1 MQWELII
8 ALVVAIPIILF
19 PAAFVWYLNVG
30 SLFQAVQKAARK
42 TKAAHRETPEAAKS

>member
-1 MQWELII
+1 MQWEMVV

-30 SLFQAVQKAARK
+30 SLFQAVEKAARK
-42 TKAAHRETPEAAKS
+42 TKAAHREISEAAKS